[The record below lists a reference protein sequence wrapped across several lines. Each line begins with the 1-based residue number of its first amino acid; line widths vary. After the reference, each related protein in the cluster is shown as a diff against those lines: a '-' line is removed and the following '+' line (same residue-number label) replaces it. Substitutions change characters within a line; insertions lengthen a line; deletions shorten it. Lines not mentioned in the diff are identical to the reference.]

1 MNSKKKEDKNKI
13 KIDTLLDL
21 YFFFYFLLIF
31 LKRDES
37 EYFEQA
43 IRNAEQEFQKIKSEN
58 AQSHKEIEK
67 LENQILIMKVK
78 NAY

>member
-1 MNSKKKEDKNKI
+1 M
-13 KIDTLLDL
+13 
-21 YFFFYFLLIF
+21 
-31 LKRDES
+31 KRDDS

-67 LENQILIMKVK
+67 LENEILMMKV
-78 NAY
+78 